1 MPTVPSYKTELR
13 FFHRGNLEGS
23 LLTTEVFFSF
33 SSFSQGFNCCYP
45 DALEPV
51 ASRRSVL
58 PERNSNPFLVPLSL
72 TDSTDP
78 EQFFLF
84 RKHAAKPPSVQ
95 GAAVGQPD
103 EVLHDDERR
112 RRRPGAQDRL
122 GYAEEESG
130 HDVCCD
136 VSFSFCARRSVA
148 GDIGRRAAPTSSIVF
163 FLVCAATCSVAAM
176 WSNSVITEGSAAS
189 VRGLAI
195 DLNFLL
201 VDWAYWATPFD

>member
-1 MPTVPSYKTELR
+1 M
-13 FFHRGNLEGS
+13 
-23 LLTTEVFFSF
+23 
-33 SSFSQGFNCCYP
+33 
-45 DALEPV
+45 
-51 ASRRSVL
+51 L

-163 FLVCAATCSVAAM
+163 FSCVCGYMFGCSNV
-176 WSNSVITEGSAAS
+176 VEFCDHGGICCVREGISDWFEFLA
-189 VRGLAI
+189 RGSG
-195 DLNFLL
+195 LL
-201 VDWAYWATPFD
+201 GDTV